1 MKIIFDHSL
10 GHVIND
16 RAFCEAYCLV
26 ENETPDELLELG
38 WLPTSLFDIP
48 YWYQSQSCRINN
60 SKISLS
66 YKRRKIISQLEYK
79 IFKYEEIKKEVDS
92 FFYDYFDNKK
102 LDMKDFYK
110 FNSEHFKLDVMKV
123 TKDDKVV
130 GYTRFQNLVRNNLGM
145 ETAYDL
151 NFPRLSLGVTS
162 ILLLSDYTRLQNK
175 NNLYIYESYNDYFPY
190 KMEIPGIEFWE
201 GEKWVSNNIYK

>member
-1 MKIIFDHSL
+1 MKIIFDHSQ

-16 RAFCEAYCLV
+16 RVFCEAFV
-26 ENETPDELLELG
+26 IPENETYDDLIELG
-38 WLPTSLFDIP
+38 WLPNVQPPI

-79 IFKYEEIKKEVDS
+79 IFEYEGIKEEVDS

-102 LDMKDFYK
+102 LDLKKFYDL
-110 FNSEHFKLDVMKV
+110 NSQFLNIHVMKV

-151 NFPRLSLGVTS
+151 NFPRLSLGITS
-162 ILLLSDYTRLQNK
+162 ILLLSNYTRLQNK

>member
-1 MKIIFDHSL
+1 MKIIFDHSQ

-16 RAFCEAYCLV
+16 RAFCEAYCIV
-26 ENETPDELLELG
+26 ENETPDELLEIG

-66 YKRRKIISQLEYK
+66 YKRRKIISQLKYK
-79 IFKYEEIKKEVDS
+79 IFKYEEIKEEVDS

-102 LDMKDFYK
+102 LNMKDFYK

>member
-1 MKIIFDHSL
+1 MKIIFDHSQ

-16 RAFCEAYCLV
+16 RVFCEAFV
-26 ENETPDELLELG
+26 IPENETYDDLIELG
-38 WLPTSLFDIP
+38 WLPNVQPPI

-79 IFKYEEIKKEVDS
+79 IFEYEEIKEEVDS

-102 LDMKDFYK
+102 LDLKKFYDL
-110 FNSEHFKLDVMKV
+110 NSQFLNIHVMKV
-123 TKDDKVV
+123 TKDNKVV

-151 NFPRLSLGVTS
+151 NFPRLSLGITS
-162 ILLLSDYTRLQNK
+162 ILLLSDYTSLQNK

>member
-1 MKIIFDHSL
+1 MKIIFDHSQ

-16 RAFCEAYCLV
+16 RVFCEAFIIP
-26 ENETPDELLELG
+26 ENETYDDLIELG
-38 WLPTSLFDIP
+38 WLPNIQP
-48 YWYQSQSCRINN
+48 PIYWYQSQSCRINN

-79 IFKYEEIKKEVDS
+79 IFEYEGIKEEVDS

-102 LDMKDFYK
+102 LDLKKFYDLNSK
-110 FNSEHFKLDVMKV
+110 FSNIHVMKV

-130 GYTRFQNLVRNNLGM
+130 GYTRFQSLVRNNLGM

-151 NFPRLSLGVTS
+151 NFPRLSLGITS
-162 ILLLSDYTRLQNK
+162 ILLLSDYTSLQNK

>member
-1 MKIIFDHSL
+1 MKIIFDHSQ

-16 RAFCEAYCLV
+16 RVFCEAFV
-26 ENETPDELLELG
+26 IPENETYDDLIELG
-38 WLPTSLFDIP
+38 WLPNIQP
-48 YWYQSQSCRINN
+48 PIYWYQSQSCRINN

-79 IFKYEEIKKEVDS
+79 ILQYEGIKEEVDS

-102 LDMKDFYK
+102 LDLKKFYDL
-110 FNSEHFKLDVMKV
+110 NSQFLNIHVMKV

-151 NFPRLSLGVTS
+151 NFPRLSLGITS

>member
-1 MKIIFDHSL
+1 MKIIFDHSQ

-16 RAFCEAYCLV
+16 RVFCEAFV
-26 ENETPDELLELG
+26 IPENETYDDLIELG
-38 WLPTSLFDIP
+38 WLPNVQPPI

-79 IFKYEEIKKEVDS
+79 ILQYEGIKEEVDS

-102 LDMKDFYK
+102 LDLKKFYDL
-110 FNSEHFKLDVMKV
+110 NSQFLNIHVMKV

-151 NFPRLSLGVTS
+151 NFPRLSLGITS

>member
-1 MKIIFDHSL
+1 MKIIFDHSQ

-16 RAFCEAYCLV
+16 RVFCEAFV
-26 ENETPDELLELG
+26 IPENETYDDLIELG
-38 WLPTSLFDIP
+38 WLPNVQPPIH
-48 YWYQSQSCRINN
+48 WYQSQSCRINN
-60 SKISLS
+60 SKIFLS

-79 IFKYEEIKKEVDS
+79 ILQYEEIKEEVDS

-130 GYTRFQNLVRNNLGM
+130 GYNRFQNLVRNNLGM
-145 ETAYDL
+145 EIAYDL
-151 NFPRLSLGVTS
+151 NFPKLSLGITS

-190 KMEIPGIEFWE
+190 KMKIPGIEFWE